1 MRQRVSDHEVR
12 MRRWAAP
19 VARARGRSS
28 WLIGRGQISGQCV
41 TERFDRRTRMGYLDS
56 RLNKGGTVESS
67 ASLVWNKEGNE
78 WANNEQTEGNEP
90 APEDAL
96 TCE

>member
-1 MRQRVSDHEVR
+1 
-12 MRRWAAP
+12 
-19 VARARGRSS
+19 
-28 WLIGRGQISGQCV
+28 
-41 TERFDRRTRMGYLDS
+41 MGYLDS